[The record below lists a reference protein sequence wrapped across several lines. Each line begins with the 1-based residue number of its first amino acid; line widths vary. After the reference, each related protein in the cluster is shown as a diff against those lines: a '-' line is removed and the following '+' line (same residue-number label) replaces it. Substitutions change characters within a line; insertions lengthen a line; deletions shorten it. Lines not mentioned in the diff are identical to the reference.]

1 MSLKSQIPGQF
12 ALSGFLVIYQ
22 VGSFRVA
29 DYAEVGDLLRRR
41 KHHDANLKKP
51 GPTKRAKRPMSGL
64 LMNANEAPGRS
75 RCNAFRTPAK
85 AIVPVAVALA
95 AFASGPTRRTA

>member
-1 MSLKSQIPGQF
+1 MCI
-12 ALSGFLVIYQ
+12 SGTTLRI
-22 VGSFRVA
+22 A
-29 DYAEVGDLLRRR
+29 DYAEGGDLLRRR

-75 RCNAFRTPAK
+75 RCNPFRTPAK
-85 AIVPVAVALA
+85 AIVPVAIA